1 MLRSTHAL
9 TMLLSLVVADCS
21 RGAET
26 DGCPAPEAVHA
37 VPIHRV
43 PIAGLPS
50 FGNARGLV
58 TLVVFT
64 DYECPFCRKL
74 DRTIARLRSA
84 YGDELRVVIAERP
97 LSMHRR
103 ARPAALA
110 ALAAAEQGKLE
121 AMHDALFVASALDE
135 EAVTAIARGIGLDL
149 ARFAEDKKTTAPR
162 ALAKSEQIA
171 DGLGVSGTPTMFVNG
186 RLVVGAQPFEAL
198 RLVVDE
204 RLAAARELVAKGIAV
219 DQVYEA
225 TMAGK

>member
-1 MLRSTHAL
+1 MRSIQTLA
-9 TMLLSLVVADCS
+9 MLLSLVAGDCT
-21 RGAET
+21 RDAEP
-26 DGCPAPEAVHA
+26 DAAPEPAASHA
-37 VPIHRV
+37 VAIHRV

-64 DYECPFCRKL
+64 DYECAFCKKL
-74 DRTIARLRSA
+74 DKTIARLRSA

-97 LSMHRR
+97 LAMHPH
-103 ARPAALA
+103 ARPAAIA

-121 AMHDALFVASALDE
+121 EMHDGLFAAPGLDE
-135 EAVTAIARGIGLDL
+135 TSIDAIARGIGLDP
-149 ARFAEDKKTTAPR
+149 ARFAADRKSAAAR
-162 ALAKSEQIA
+162 ALVRSEQIA

-204 RLAAARELVAKGIAV
+204 RLASARALVGKGIAV
-219 DQVYEA
+219 SDVYDA
-225 TMAGK
+225 TMKGM